1 MLCDSYFPKLS
12 YQESLLAKYYSKLG
26 LEVVVI
32 ASSEI
37 GLFDFYKGKSRLEKK
52 IVQVIDGI
60 KIYRLPY
67 KINLFNRI
75 RIFKGVTNIIMQ
87 ESPDFIFVHD
97 IHFNLHDAVRYKNQF
112 PDCKLIIDFHSDYV
126 NSGKNFISLFFLH
139 YLLKG
144 FYLRFQLNY
153 LDKIY
158 SIVPGGIDFME
169 QMYLVNRNRIEL
181 FPLGFDV
188 DLIKPLR
195 SNISRLEMRE
205 HYNIPED
212 AICIFSGG
220 RFSKSKKI
228 HNLIETM
235 FDLPKVYLLLA
246 GDFLDDER
254 EYKETML
261 SAIAANKRII
271 FCGWKTTEEMYK
283 VMSGCDFA
291 VFPGS
296 QTVLWQQ
303 SLGLGL
309 PLVITKYFEKNGKY
323 VDQKP
328 EYLAIGKNVQI
339 IDGRTDLTTDMIQ
352 AIKKFLSPIQLC
364 DARYDALK
372 FADEHLSYE
381 ALASSSLHFD
391 N

>member
-1 MLCDSYFPKLS
+1 MLCDSYFPSLS
-12 YQESLLAKYYSKLG
+12 YQESLLAKYYSILG

-37 GLFDFYKGKSRLEKK
+37 GLFDFYKGKSVLKK
-52 IVQVIDGI
+52 KTVQLIDGI
-60 KIYRLPY
+60 KLYRLPY

-75 RIFKGVTNIIMQ
+75 KIFKGVHSIIMQ

-97 IHFNLHDAVRYKNQF
+97 IHFNLHDAVRYKDQF

-139 YLLKG
+139 FLLKG
-144 FYLRFQLNY
+144 FYLRFHLDY

-195 SNISRLEMRE
+195 SNSSRLEIRK
-205 HYNIPED
+205 HYNISED
-212 AICIFSGG
+212 AICIFTGG
-220 RFSKSKKI
+220 RLSKSKKF
-228 HNLIETM
+228 HSLIETM
-235 FDLPKVYLLLA
+235 IELPKVYLFLV

-254 EYKETML
+254 EYKEMML
-261 SAIAANKRII
+261 SAIAANRRII
-271 FCGWKTTEEMYK
+271 FCGWKSTEEMYK
-283 VMSGCDFA
+283 VISGCDFA

-303 SLGLGL
+303 ALGFGL

-328 EYLAIGKNVQI
+328 EYLAMGKNIQI
-339 IDGRTDLTTDMIQ
+339 IDGRTDLTSDMIQ
-352 AIKKFLSPIQLC
+352 AIKNFLPPIKLC
-364 DARYDALK
+364 DARHDALK
-372 FADEHLSYE
+372 FADECLSYK
-381 ALASSSLHFD
+381 ALASSSLHFE